1 MVRHGRIFG
10 QRVEAAMKTNLQLVL
25 AAGTGLGGLG
35 SAAMPASAMP
45 PSGFDLALATPA
57 DTAKGFENIRWIRG
71 PYGGCRWV
79 LGWRRH
85 GWGSRHGSG
94 WGAGYGYGYW
104 GPRRWGPYG
113 YGWGGYGHRY
123 Y

>member
-1 MVRHGRIFG
+1 
-10 QRVEAAMKTNLQLVL
+10 MKTSLKLVL
-25 AAGTGLGGLG
+25 AAGIGLGGLG

-45 PSGFDLALATPA
+45 PSGIDLALATPA

-94 WGAGYGYGYW
+94 WGARLRLW
-104 GPRRWGPYG
+104 L
-113 YGWGGYGHRY
+113 
-123 Y
+123 